1 MAFLREYS
9 TVIALF
15 TLACIVI
22 LLLSIPEMVFS
33 PGVSFIDTELH
44 RSSGDEAYV
53 RTKMDFGSREHVS
66 TFPTEFGK
74 WKGYDYDA
82 TEWEELLGTD
92 VVMLRGYSFPGL
104 YQPLFLLIMQAK
116 TESSF
121 HPPTVC
127 YAAQG
132 YQVQE
137 KGKEQIVVTDASWT
151 EATSSISI
159 PLQRL
164 VVIKESDGE
173 IIERRV
179 VLFFYVK
186 GNQYTSD
193 TITMIRTEALAPID
207 GSYEEVLNVGKD
219 FLALTIPLMFQPAE
233 ASEEWNPLAVRL
245 VGSGIGGYVVIAL
258 MLFVP
263 MAIIVYPRIKWG
275 RESTEESGPSG

>member
-1 MAFLREYS
+1 MAFVREYS

-15 TLACIVI
+15 ILVCIVI

-33 PGVSFIDTELH
+33 SGVSFIDTELH

-53 RTKMDFGSREHVS
+53 RTKMDFGSQEHVS
-66 TFPTEFGK
+66 AFPTEFGK
-74 WKGYDYDA
+74 WKGYDYDP
-82 TEWEELLGTD
+82 TEWEELLGAD
-92 VVMLRGYSFPGL
+92 VIMLRGYSFPGL

-137 KGKEQIVVTDASWT
+137 EGKEQVVVTDASWT

-159 PLQRL
+159 PLKKL

-173 IIERRV
+173 ITERRV
-179 VLFFYVK
+179 VLFAYVK

-193 TITMIRTEALAPID
+193 AITMIRAEALAPID
-207 GSYEEVLNVGKD
+207 GSYEGIMNVEKD
-219 FLALTIPLMFQPAE
+219 FLALTIPLMFEPAE
-233 ASEEWNPLAVRL
+233 AEEWNPLAVRL
-245 VGSGIGGYVVIAL
+245 VGSGVGGYFAIAL